1 MAIVLERGLEV
12 DVPHWVDQIED
23 EETERYF
30 AEALKK
36 LKGLSGMEDKET
48 LKAEVK
54 KLNARAMDARMALH
68 DLSEELPTGLEKVMD
83 VAQAAVT
90 AFQSLEEARKK
101 LAAAGG

>member
-1 MAIVLERGLEV
+1 MALVLERGMEV

-30 AEALKK
+30 AESLKK
-36 LKGLSGMEDKET
+36 IKGNSEMEDKEV

-68 DLSEELPTGLEKVMD
+68 DLSEELPAGLEKVME

-90 AFQSLEEARKK
+90 AFQSLDEARKK
-101 LAAAGG
+101 LAAAGN